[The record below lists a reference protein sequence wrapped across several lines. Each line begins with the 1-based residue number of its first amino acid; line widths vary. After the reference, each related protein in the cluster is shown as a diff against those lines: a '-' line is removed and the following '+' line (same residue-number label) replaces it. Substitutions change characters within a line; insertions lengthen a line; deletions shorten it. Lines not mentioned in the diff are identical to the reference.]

1 MGKANINTSCILN
14 REIKPNLEAQLVK
27 LMQTSF
33 FILVTGGNN
42 DQNLQKINPVTV
54 RIFKINQQRIVTQ
67 FFDMC
72 LSGTA
77 TADFLNYWKCCPN
90 TKFNEQLYFTGI
102 DNTSVNVG
110 LYDFLIV
117 KFRNKNQNCVVMC
130 FPCHIA
136 RNTALQA
143 VTKAFC
149 KVFGDW
155 LDVNHFF

>member
-14 REIKPNLEAQLVK
+14 RKIKPNLEAQLVK

-77 TADFLNYWKCCPN
+77 TADFLNY
-90 TKFNEQLYFTGI
+90 
-102 DNTSVNVG
+102 
-110 LYDFLIV
+110 
-117 KFRNKNQNCVVMC
+117 
-130 FPCHIA
+130 
-136 RNTALQA
+136 
-143 VTKAFC
+143 
-149 KVFGDW
+149 
-155 LDVNHFF
+155 